1 MVYGKCP
8 SQCYADFY
16 SIKRVIC
23 NHSFL
28 LSVAIKIT
36 GDNPLNFIKRFFS
49 GMKPEV
55 EAEPSM
61 IVAEVEGAEENPVA
75 EKSLSESQPETEPS
89 FPEARKVLQISA
101 ISEGIFPKDSDE
113 ILIKAQPSPTG
124 DQCLFTVNRPL
135 MKGYS
140 WYFPDFESA
149 AESPLAE
156 ALFCLDDLETALVC
170 ESTLTVTRKD
180 KTWVDWVPL
189 AKEVGATIREAL
201 TEGGELL
208 ADKIISNLPSE
219 EEIREGIQ
227 KVIDIE
233 VNPGVAGHG
242 GDISLLAVKGNSV
255 TIQMGGG
262 CQGCS
267 AADLTLKQG
276 IHTSFRKAVPQVGA
290 IFDETDHTAGM
301 NPYFS

>member
-1 MVYGKCP
+1 M
-8 SQCYADFY
+8 
-16 SIKRVIC
+16 
-23 NHSFL
+23 
-28 LSVAIKIT
+28 
-36 GDNPLNFIKRFFS
+36 NFIKRLFT
-49 GMKPEV
+49 GMKPET
-55 EAEPSM
+55 EAESQVM
-61 IVAEVEGAEENPVA
+61 EAEEQPVT
-75 EKSLSESQPETEPS
+75 EISQSEPEPETEPAPN
-89 FPEARKVLQISA
+89 FPEVRHVLQIPS
-101 ISEGIFPKDSDE
+101 ISEGIFPENSDE

-124 DQCLFTVNRPL
+124 DQCLFTINRPL

-140 WYFPDFESA
+140 WYFSDFESA

-180 KTWVDWVPL
+180 KTLVDWVPF
-189 AKEVGATIREAL
+189 AKQIGVAIRGALQAGHGIIAE
-201 TEGGELL
+201 
-208 ADKIISNLPSE
+208 KIISNLPSE
-219 EEIREGIQ
+219 DEIREGIQ
-227 KVIDIE
+227 KVIDTE

-242 GDISLLAVKGNSV
+242 GNISLLAVKGNSV

>member
-1 MVYGKCP
+1 M
-8 SQCYADFY
+8 
-16 SIKRVIC
+16 
-23 NHSFL
+23 
-28 LSVAIKIT
+28 
-36 GDNPLNFIKRFFS
+36 NFIKRFFT
-49 GMKPEV
+49 GMKQEV
-55 EAEPSM
+55 ESESS
-61 IVAEVEGAEENPVA
+61 VEEVEKNPPVDDVPTEPGPA
-75 EKSLSESQPETEPS
+75 PETES
-89 FPEARKVLQISA
+89 NFPEARRVLQVSS
-101 ISEGIFPKDSDE
+101 ISEGVFPKDSDE

-140 WYFPDFESA
+140 WYFSGFESA

-156 ALFCLDDLETALVC
+156 ALFCLDDLDTALVC
-170 ESTLTVTRKD
+170 ESTVTVTRKD
-180 KTWVDWVPL
+180 KTLFDWAPL
-189 AKEVGATIREAL
+189 AKEVGAKIREAL
-201 TEGGELL
+201 V
-208 ADKIISNLPSE
+208 ADDGLISEKIISELPSE

-227 KVIDIE
+227 KVIDTE

-242 GDISLLAVKGNSV
+242 GNISLLAIKGNSV

-276 IHTSFRKAVPQVGA
+276 IHTSFRAAVPKVGA
-290 IFDETDHTAGM
+290 IFDETDHTAGL